1 MDLNLNQ
8 LLVFHA
14 VAKSRG
20 FTRAASELC
29 LTQPGISKHIKQ
41 LEEYYGVQLFDRL
54 GKKVV
59 PTQAGKLLL
68 EATTE
73 IFRLLDDAKVKID
86 DLGNKTTGRITIGAS
101 FTAGTYLLPEI
112 LSQFSQQYKGVELL
126 LDISLSD
133 LIAEKVIAND
143 LDIGFI
149 GAPYEDERLINR
161 RFYDD
166 TLVVVLPKAHPWRKR
181 KTICFTELT
190 DQPFIFSV
198 KGSGTRTIIQE
209 KLDNT
214 GVKLQK
220 VIEFGNTETVKKAV
234 IAGIGISVL
243 SEAVIRNEVASG
255 QMCAVPLDEGGI
267 TRTFFMVFHRDKYR
281 TKAINSL
288 IEMVNSFVDSKRQ
301 AGAVKKS
308 GRKDSTL

>member
-1 MDLNLNQ
+1 MNINLNQ
-8 LLVFHA
+8 LWVFHA

-20 FTRAASELC
+20 FTRAASDLC

-54 GKKVV
+54 GKKVL
-59 PTQAGKLLL
+59 PTQAGELLL

-73 IFRLLDDAKVKID
+73 VFRLLDNAKVKIY
-86 DLGNKTTGRITIGAS
+86 DLGEMTAGRITIGAS

-112 LSQFSQQYKGVELL
+112 IGQFNQQYKGVELL

-133 LIAEKVIAND
+133 RIAEKVISND

-166 TLVVVLPKAHPWRKR
+166 TLVVILPKGHPWQNRKAIR
-181 KTICFTELT
+181 LAELT
-190 DQPFIFSV
+190 DQPFVYSI
-198 KGSGTRTIIQE
+198 KGSGTRTVIQE
-209 KLDNT
+209 KLNNA

-234 IAGIGISVL
+234 VAGIGISIL

-255 QMCAVPLDEGGI
+255 QMCAIPLDEGGI
-267 TRTFFMVFHRDKYR
+267 TRTFFMVFHKDKYR
-281 TKAINSL
+281 TKATSAL
-288 IEMVNSFVDSKRQ
+288 IEMVDAFVDNKGNR
-301 AGAVKKS
+301 GHC
-308 GRKDSTL
+308 

>member
-1 MDLNLNQ
+1 MNINLNQ
-8 LLVFHA
+8 LWVFHA

-20 FTRAASELC
+20 FTRAASDLC

-59 PTQAGKLLL
+59 PTQAGELLL

-73 IFRLLDDAKVKID
+73 IFRLVDDAKAKID
-86 DLGNKTTGRITIGAS
+86 DLEKITSGRIAIGAS

-112 LSQFSQQYKGVELL
+112 LGQFKRLYEGVELL

-133 LIAEKVIAND
+133 RIAEKVISND

-166 TLVVVLPKAHPWRKR
+166 TMVVTLPKAHPWRNR
-181 KTICFTELT
+181 KAIRLAELT
-190 DQPFIFSV
+190 DQPFVFSV
-198 KGSGTRTIIQE
+198 KGSGTRTVIRK
-209 KLDNT
+209 KLDNA
-214 GVKLQK
+214 GIKLQK
-220 VIEFGNTETVKKAV
+220 AIEFGNTETVKKAV
-234 IAGIGISVL
+234 VAGLGISIL

-255 QMCAVPLDEGGI
+255 QMCAVPLDDGGI
-267 TRTFFMVFHRDKYR
+267 SRTFFMILHKDKYR
-281 TKAINSL
+281 TKSTSAL
-288 IEMVNSFVDSKRQ
+288 IEMVNTFVDSKRK
-301 AGAVKKS
+301 AGVARKS
-308 GRKDSTL
+308 SRKDLAL